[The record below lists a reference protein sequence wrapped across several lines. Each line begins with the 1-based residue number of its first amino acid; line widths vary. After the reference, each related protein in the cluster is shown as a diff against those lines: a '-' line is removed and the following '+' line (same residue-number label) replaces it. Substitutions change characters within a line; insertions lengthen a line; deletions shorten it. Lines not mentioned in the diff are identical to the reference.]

1 MKTEIDVQKIA
12 KLARLK
18 LDKDEEKELR
28 DKFAE
33 IINYVGSI
41 SEVEIGEQT
50 REKDESL
57 QKIYHE
63 DRQVKSEVSPEQFSA
78 HVENLFF
85 KVPKVIE

>member
-57 QKIYHE
+57 QKIYHK
-63 DRQVKSEVSPEQFSA
+63 DRQVKSDVSPEQFST